1 MVSTIVPRTIHSTP
15 LRSSP
20 LQWAYKAEQTLSH
33 SVSGDVYLL
42 KRNRVQSEMAMARRR
57 KSKLRDRRRRKDRG
71 ADEEGPN
78 GGFMRRMCFIL
89 RKCNLLQTLIKF
101 MAQCSCSN
109 CANSCVALLRHC
121 TSPPALPPLV
131 CHLSN
136 CLHATRSLSQSYHLA
151 VFLGA
156 AAADEQIT
164 CQHPFVYLLP
174 RR

>member
-20 LQWAYKAEQTLSH
+20 LQWAYKAETLSH
-33 SVSGDVYLL
+33 SVISGDVYLP
-42 KRNRVQSEMAMARRR
+42 KRNRVQSEMAMATLEEE
-57 KSKLRDRRRRKDRG
+57 KQAKGPKRRRKDRS

-121 TSPPALPPLV
+121 TSPCLP
-131 CHLSN
+131 
-136 CLHATRSLSQSYHLA
+136 
-151 VFLGA
+151 F
-156 AAADEQIT
+156 I
-164 CQHPFVYLLP
+164 
-174 RR
+174 